1 MTFTVRQLVF
11 MALLGAIT
19 FVFDLAFV
27 SGIDASTGI
36 PGAGFMVDTIFV
48 VALMTIGGL
57 VIKRFG
63 VFSSIA
69 LIYGVL
75 AVPTTVFGPPGAY
88 KIVLSL
94 VLGLVADAVVYFFK
108 YKRIG
113 FYSAMAIGNVFGL
126 PLFLLALRWL
136 GLPGSSALASA
147 FWVILAVTVVESLIG
162 AWLGLWLFEKRIK
175 NLAVIR
181 QLQSRGSS
189 NEF

>member
-1 MTFTVRQLVF
+1 MNFTVRQLVF

-19 FVFDLAFV
+19 FVFDLAIV

-75 AVPTTVFGPPGAY
+75 AVPTTVFGPPGVY

-136 GLPGSSALASA
+136 GLPGSAELASA
-147 FWVILAVTVVESLIG
+147 FWVIFAITVVESLIG
-162 AWLGLWLFEKRIK
+162 AWLGLWLFERRIK
-175 NLAVIR
+175 NLAVIK
-181 QLQSRGSS
+181 QIQTRGDS